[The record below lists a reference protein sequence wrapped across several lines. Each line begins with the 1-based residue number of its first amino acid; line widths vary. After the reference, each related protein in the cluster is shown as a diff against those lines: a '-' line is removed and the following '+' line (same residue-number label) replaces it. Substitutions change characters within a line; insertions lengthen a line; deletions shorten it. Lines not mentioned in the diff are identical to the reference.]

1 MVGRR
6 PGQPSSHVRTNRE
19 RSQHR
24 LTAQQALGEA
34 SNTTRRP
41 QALLSLGQASVGDV
55 PLILTCDVG
64 SNYMSGKGAEMSG
77 NIASEKS
84 NGTEPSTPM
93 ASAVPTGFRVCLV
106 PGALEISA
114 RLATPEEVRSLMKVL
129 RAGIVM
135 LEDTTEGD
143 MDEPV
148 RLTKRVAALNAA
160 PPK

>member
-1 MVGRR
+1 
-6 PGQPSSHVRTNRE
+6 
-19 RSQHR
+19 
-24 LTAQQALGEA
+24 
-34 SNTTRRP
+34 
-41 QALLSLGQASVGDV
+41 
-55 PLILTCDVG
+55 
-64 SNYMSGKGAEMSG
+64 MSGKGAEMSG

-143 MDEPV
+143 TDEPV

>member
-1 MVGRR
+1 
-6 PGQPSSHVRTNRE
+6 
-19 RSQHR
+19 
-24 LTAQQALGEA
+24 
-34 SNTTRRP
+34 
-41 QALLSLGQASVGDV
+41 
-55 PLILTCDVG
+55 
-64 SNYMSGKGAEMSG
+64 MSGKGAEMSG

-148 RLTKRVAALNAA
+148 RLTKRVAQTPLL
-160 PPK
+160 PSKSQQP